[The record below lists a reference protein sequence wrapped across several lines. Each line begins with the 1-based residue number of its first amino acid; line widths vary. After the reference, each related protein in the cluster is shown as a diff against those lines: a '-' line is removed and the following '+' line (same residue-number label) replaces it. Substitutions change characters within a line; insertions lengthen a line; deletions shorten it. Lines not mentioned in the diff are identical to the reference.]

1 MQNFCIS
8 KKSRSLFSQRTG
20 IFILSFLSTIQDILL
35 QTQQLFLDP
44 QSAAVTDHS
53 AVCTDDSMTGH
64 NDGQPD
70 CGCLPSR
77 PHDKLSDF
85 LPALQPAHSS
95 SSLHREWFAAPSRPA
110 FESRSPAIS
119 VELKSWCGCPQ
130 NILSAAARS
139 AAANLYRPHTGPMG
153 PGQNASRSDSR
164 LLLPSADAYRR
175 IEAVSVEHSINPPFF
190 PAESASPSYQRGA

>member
-1 MQNFCIS
+1 M
-8 KKSRSLFSQRTG
+8 
-20 IFILSFLSTIQDILL
+20 
-35 QTQQLFLDP
+35 
-44 QSAAVTDHS
+44 
-53 AVCTDDSMTGH
+53 
-64 NDGQPD
+64 
-70 CGCLPSR
+70 PSR

-119 VELKSWCGCPQ
+119 AESKSWCGCRQ
-130 NILSAAARS
+130 NILPAVSGS

-164 LLLPSADAYRR
+164 LLLPSADSLPANRSCIGRAFHQSSLFSTR
-175 IEAVSVEHSINPPFF
+175 IGFSFLPKGSLISVIVMEIRMMIPPTTICGD
-190 PAESASPSYQRGA
+190 SGS